1 MSSNDKK
8 PIQKEYFSSSLS
20 ESDSSSDS
28 EDWFNQKNPNQQSR
42 ILDQDSNSNF
52 LYLNN
57 HSTTRCLDSYSKDDI
72 TKKYDQFKCQNIKSD
87 ISFLSPVPDKIE
99 DESLEDESIQDL
111 VSKFQ
116 ENIKGLYFKGE
127 EEEKEKE
134 KEESLKMLRKKRKKS
149 YNSEIDSDSDSL

>member
-57 HSTTRCLDSYSKDDI
+57 HSTTIYLDSNSKDDI
-72 TKKYDQFKCQNIKSD
+72 TKKYDQFKCENIKSD

-111 VSKFQ
+111 VSNIG
-116 ENIKGLYFKGE
+116 ENLKGLYFKGE
-127 EEEKEKE
+127 EEEEE
-134 KEESLKMLRKKRKKS
+134 KEESLKMLLKKRKKPH
-149 YNSEIDSDSDSL
+149 NSDIDSDSDSL

>member
-20 ESDSSSDS
+20 ESDSSSGS
-28 EDWFNQKNPNQQSR
+28 EDLFNQKNPNQQSR

-57 HSTTRCLDSYSKDDI
+57 HSTTIYLDSNSKDDI
-72 TKKYDQFKCQNIKSD
+72 TKKYDQFKCENIKSD

-111 VSKFQ
+111 VSNIG
-116 ENIKGLYFKGE
+116 ENLKGLYFKGE
-127 EEEKEKE
+127 EEEKE
-134 KEESLKMLRKKRKKS
+134 EESLKMLRKKRKKPH
-149 YNSEIDSDSDSL
+149 NSDIDSDSDSL

>member
-111 VSKFQ
+111 VSNIG
-116 ENIKGLYFKGE
+116 ENLKGSYFKGE
-127 EEEKEKE
+127 EEEE
-134 KEESLKMLRKKRKKS
+134 KEESLKILLKKRKKPH
-149 YNSEIDSDSDSL
+149 NSDIDSDSDSL

>member
-20 ESDSSSDS
+20 ESDSSSGS
-28 EDWFNQKNPNQQSR
+28 EDCSNQKNPNQQSR

-57 HSTTRCLDSYSKDDI
+57 HSTTICLDSNSKDDI
-72 TKKYDQFKCQNIKSD
+72 TKKYDQFKCENIKSD

-111 VSKFQ
+111 VSNIG
-116 ENIKGLYFKGE
+116 ENLKDLYFKGE
-127 EEEKEKE
+127 EEEE
-134 KEESLKMLRKKRKKS
+134 KEESLKMLLKKRKKPH
-149 YNSEIDSDSDSL
+149 NSDIDSDSDSL

>member
-20 ESDSSSDS
+20 ESDSSSGS
-28 EDWFNQKNPNQQSR
+28 EDCSNQKIPNQQSR
-42 ILDQDSNSNF
+42 ILDQDSYTNF

-57 HSTTRCLDSYSKDDI
+57 HSTTICLDSNSKDDI
-72 TKKYDQFKCQNIKSD
+72 TKKYDQFKCENIKSD

-111 VSKFQ
+111 VSNIG
-116 ENIKGLYFKGE
+116 ENLKDLYFKGE
-127 EEEKEKE
+127 EEEKE
-134 KEESLKMLRKKRKKS
+134 EESLKMLRKKRKKPH
-149 YNSEIDSDSDSL
+149 NCDIDSDSL

>member
-8 PIQKEYFSSSLS
+8 PIQKGYFSSSLS
-20 ESDSSSDS
+20 ESDSSSGS
-28 EDWFNQKNPNQQSR
+28 EDCSNQKIPNQQSR

-57 HSTTRCLDSYSKDDI
+57 HSTTICLDSNSKDDI
-72 TKKYDQFKCQNIKSD
+72 TKKYDQFKCENIKSD

-116 ENIKGLYFKGE
+116 ENIKGLIFKG

>member
-8 PIQKEYFSSSLS
+8 LIQKEYFSSSLS
-20 ESDSSSDS
+20 ESDSSSGS
-28 EDWFNQKNPNQQSR
+28 EDCSNQKNPNQQSR
-42 ILDQDSNSNF
+42 ILDQDSYTNF

-57 HSTTRCLDSYSKDDI
+57 HSTTICLDSNSKDDI

-111 VSKFQ
+111 VSNIG
-116 ENIKGLYFKGE
+116 ENLKGLYFKGE
-127 EEEKEKE
+127 EEEE
-134 KEESLKMLRKKRKKS
+134 KEESLKMLRKKRKKPH
-149 YNSEIDSDSDSL
+149 NSDIDSDSDSL

>member
-20 ESDSSSDS
+20 ESDSSSGS
-28 EDWFNQKNPNQQSR
+28 EDCSNQKIPNQQSR
-42 ILDQDSNSNF
+42 ILDQDSYTNF

-57 HSTTRCLDSYSKDDI
+57 HSTTICLDSNSKDDI
-72 TKKYDQFKCQNIKSD
+72 TKKYDQFKCENIKSD

-111 VSKFQ
+111 VSNIG
-116 ENIKGLYFKGE
+116 ENLKGLYFKGE
-127 EEEKEKE
+127 EEEE

-149 YNSEIDSDSDSL
+149 YNSEIDSDSDSP

>member
-57 HSTTRCLDSYSKDDI
+57 HSTTICLDSNSKDDI
-72 TKKYDQFKCQNIKSD
+72 TKKYDQFKCENIKSD

-111 VSKFQ
+111 VSNIG
-116 ENIKGLYFKGE
+116 ENLKGLYFKGE
-127 EEEKEKE
+127 EEEE
-134 KEESLKMLRKKRKKS
+134 KEESLKILLKKRKKPH
-149 YNSEIDSDSDSL
+149 NSDIDSDSDSL

>member
-20 ESDSSSDS
+20 ESDSSSGS
-28 EDWFNQKNPNQQSR
+28 EDCSNQKIPNQQSR
-42 ILDQDSNSNF
+42 ILDQDSYTNF

-57 HSTTRCLDSYSKDDI
+57 HSTTICLDSNSKDDI
-72 TKKYDQFKCQNIKSD
+72 TKKYDQFKCENIKSD

-111 VSKFQ
+111 VSNIG
-116 ENIKGLYFKGE
+116 ENLKGLYFKGE
-127 EEEKEKE
+127 EEEKE
-134 KEESLKMLRKKRKKS
+134 EESLKMLRKKRKKPH
-149 YNSEIDSDSDSL
+149 NCDIDSDSL

>member
-20 ESDSSSDS
+20 ESDSSSGS
-28 EDWFNQKNPNQQSR
+28 EDCSNQKIPNQQSR
-42 ILDQDSNSNF
+42 ILDQDSNTNF

-57 HSTTRCLDSYSKDDI
+57 HSTTICLDSNSKDDI
-72 TKKYDQFKCQNIKSD
+72 TKKYDQFKCENIKSD

-111 VSKFQ
+111 VSNIG

-127 EEEKEKE
+127 EEEEKE
-134 KEESLKMLRKKRKKS
+134 EESLKMLGKKRKKLH
-149 YNSEIDSDSDSL
+149 NSEIDSDSDSL

>member
-72 TKKYDQFKCQNIKSD
+72 TKKYDQFKCENIKSD

-111 VSKFQ
+111 VSNIG
-116 ENIKGLYFKGE
+116 ENLKGLYFKGE
-127 EEEKEKE
+127 EEEE
-134 KEESLKMLRKKRKKS
+134 KEESLKILLKKRKKPH
-149 YNSEIDSDSDSL
+149 NSDIDSDSDSL

>member
-20 ESDSSSDS
+20 ESDSSSGS
-28 EDWFNQKNPNQQSR
+28 EDCSNQKNPNQSR

-57 HSTTRCLDSYSKDDI
+57 HSTTICLGSNSKDDI
-72 TKKYDQFKCQNIKSD
+72 TKKYDQFKCENIKSD

-127 EEEKEKE
+127 EE

>member
-20 ESDSSSDS
+20 ESDSSFGSKDCS
-28 EDWFNQKNPNQQSR
+28 NKKNPNQQSR

-57 HSTTRCLDSYSKDDI
+57 HSTTICLDSNSKDDI
-72 TKKYDQFKCQNIKSD
+72 TKKYDQFKCENIKSD

-111 VSKFQ
+111 VSNIG
-116 ENIKGLYFKGE
+116 ENLNGLYFKGE
-127 EEEKEKE
+127 ED
-134 KEESLKMLRKKRKKS
+134 KKKKKA
-149 YNSEIDSDSDSL
+149 

>member
-20 ESDSSSDS
+20 ESDSSSGS
-28 EDWFNQKNPNQQSR
+28 EDCSNQKIPNQQSR
-42 ILDQDSNSNF
+42 ILDQDSNTNF

-57 HSTTRCLDSYSKDDI
+57 HSTTICLDSNSKDDI
-72 TKKYDQFKCQNIKSD
+72 TKKYDQFKCENIKSD

-111 VSKFQ
+111 VSNIG
-116 ENIKGLYFKGE
+116 ENLKGLYFKGE
-127 EEEKEKE
+127 EEEEK
-134 KEESLKMLRKKRKKS
+134 KEESLEMLRKKRKKPH
-149 YNSEIDSDSDSL
+149 NSDIDSDSDSL

>member
-42 ILDQDSNSNF
+42 ILDQDSYTNF

-57 HSTTRCLDSYSKDDI
+57 HSTTICLDSNSKDDI

-111 VSKFQ
+111 VSNIG
-116 ENIKGLYFKGE
+116 ENLKDLYFKGE
-127 EEEKEKE
+127 EEEKE
-134 KEESLKMLRKKRKKS
+134 EESLKMLRKKRKKPH
-149 YNSEIDSDSDSL
+149 NSDIDSDSDSL

>member
-20 ESDSSSDS
+20 ESDSSSGS
-28 EDWFNQKNPNQQSR
+28 EDCSNQKIPNQQSR

-57 HSTTRCLDSYSKDDI
+57 HSTTICLDSNSKDDI
-72 TKKYDQFKCQNIKSD
+72 TKKYDQFKCENIKSD

-111 VSKFQ
+111 VSNIG
-116 ENIKGLYFKGE
+116 ENLKGLYFKGE
-127 EEEKEKE
+127 EEEE
-134 KEESLKMLRKKRKKS
+134 KEESLKMLLKKRKKPH
-149 YNSEIDSDSDSL
+149 NSDIDSDSDSL

>member
-20 ESDSSSDS
+20 ESDSSSGS
-28 EDWFNQKNPNQQSR
+28 EDCSNQKIPNQQSR
-42 ILDQDSNSNF
+42 ILDQDSYTNF

-57 HSTTRCLDSYSKDDI
+57 HSTTICLDSNSKDDI
-72 TKKYDQFKCQNIKSD
+72 TKKYDQFKCENIKSD

-111 VSKFQ
+111 VSNIG
-116 ENIKGLYFKGE
+116 ENLKGLYFKGE
-127 EEEKEKE
+127 EEEE
-134 KEESLKMLRKKRKKS
+134 KEESLKMLRKKRKKPH
-149 YNSEIDSDSDSL
+149 NSDIDSDSDSL

>member
-111 VSKFQ
+111 VSNIG
-116 ENIKGLYFKGE
+116 ENLKGLYFKGE
-127 EEEKEKE
+127 EEEE
-134 KEESLKMLRKKRKKS
+134 KEESLKILLKKRKKPH
-149 YNSEIDSDSDSL
+149 NSDIDSDSDSL

>member
-20 ESDSSSDS
+20 ESDSSSGS
-28 EDWFNQKNPNQQSR
+28 EDCSNQKIPNQQSR
-42 ILDQDSNSNF
+42 ILDQDSYTNF

-57 HSTTRCLDSYSKDDI
+57 HSTTICLDSNSKDDI
-72 TKKYDQFKCQNIKSD
+72 TKKYDQFKCKHIKSD

-127 EEEKEKE
+127 EKEKG
-134 KEESLKMLRKKRKKS
+134 ESLKMLGKKRKKS
-149 YNSEIDSDSDSL
+149 HNSEIDSDSDSL

>member
-8 PIQKEYFSSSLS
+8 PIQKVYFSSSLS
-20 ESDSSSDS
+20 ESDSSSGS

-57 HSTTRCLDSYSKDDI
+57 HSTTICLGSNSKDDI
-72 TKKYDQFKCQNIKSD
+72 TKKYDQFKCENIKND
-87 ISFLSPVPDKIE
+87 ISILSPVPDKIE

-134 KEESLKMLRKKRKKS
+134 ESLKMLGKKRKKLH
-149 YNSEIDSDSDSL
+149 NSEIDSDSDSL